1 LRIEPNGGLMSTL
14 LLLIITALIFWGLGR
29 YDYNSSLK
37 FQRKVIKDNFAREQ
51 SLISQIRELKSE
63 MVTLKAQNKN

>member
-1 LRIEPNGGLMSTL
+1 MSTL

-29 YDYNSSLK
+29 YDYNSLLK
-37 FQRKVIKDNFAREQ
+37 FQRKVIKDNFDREQ
-51 SLISQIRELKSE
+51 SLISQVKELKSE

>member
-1 LRIEPNGGLMSTL
+1 MSTL